1 MNHQRLNKTN
11 LAPTV
16 RRLTTDYQ
24 LGGGGDIRNYPKLN
38 GANSSTMT
46 GLGVMM
52 TETKGP
58 MSKGIVRR

>member
-24 LGGGGDIRNYPKLN
+24 LGGGGDIRNYPKLS
-38 GANSSTMT
+38 GANSSVMT
-46 GLGVMM
+46 GLGQMFTSVG
-52 TETKGP
+52 GP
-58 MSKGIVRR
+58 TSKGIRR